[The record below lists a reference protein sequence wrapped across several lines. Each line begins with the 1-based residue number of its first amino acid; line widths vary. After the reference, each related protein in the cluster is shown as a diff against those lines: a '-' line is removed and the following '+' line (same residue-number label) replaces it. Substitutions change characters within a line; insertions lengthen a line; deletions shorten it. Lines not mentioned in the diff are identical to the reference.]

1 MVAFDGQLHTKQSHL
16 ERVDGLS
23 PSVGV
28 SAGDCLTV
36 LISGGGGAPAAST
49 GSASDG
55 HLDEETWKKE
65 GFAFS
70 PCLAFA
76 LAGEFIYSEL
86 QQLLIPSLKTML
98 FRLPT

>member
-1 MVAFDGQLHTKQSHL
+1 M
-16 ERVDGLS
+16 
-23 PSVGV
+23 
-28 SAGDCLTV
+28 DCLHLWV
-36 LISGGGGAPAAST
+36 CLLGLFDRLNQWRGGAPAANT

-55 HLDEETWKKE
+55 HLDEEMWKKE
-65 GFAFS
+65 GFAFF

-86 QQLLIPSLKTML
+86 QQLLIPSLKTTL